1 MSDRNY
7 RRFVT
12 EEDHEKDMDWAS
24 KNFENLDKKV
34 INQEQALFDTCRA
47 NDKDFES
54 VNRNFKVF
62 ADAHNKNVKRIKR
75 LERHSVIQSIALL
88 VISYVVAKHDKILDS
103 YKTRLD
109 RVEAAVRYNREQR
122 KADNNET

>member
-7 RRFVT
+7 KRFVT
-12 EEDHEKDMDWAS
+12 EEDHEKDMNWAS
-24 KNFENLDKKV
+24 KNFENLDKKI
-34 INQEQALFDTCRA
+34 INQEQVLFNACRTSDEDA
-47 NDKDFES
+47 EGI
-54 VNRNFKVF
+54 NRNFKVF

-88 VISYVVAKHDKILDS
+88 VVSYVVAKHDKILDS

-109 RVEAAVRYNREQR
+109 RVEAAVRYSREQR